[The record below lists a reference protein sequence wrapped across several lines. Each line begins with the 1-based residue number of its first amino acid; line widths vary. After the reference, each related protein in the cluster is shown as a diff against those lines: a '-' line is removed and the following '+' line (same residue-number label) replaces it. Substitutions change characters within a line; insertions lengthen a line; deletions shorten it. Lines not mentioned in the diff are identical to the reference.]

1 MRLWPTRPG
10 TGRSRSWLLLAAPT
24 AAISATPG
32 TIAGSVTLEIGQTF
46 VDVYGRETDVG
57 PLATVATPAA
67 ITDPITAAT
76 LGTPT
81 LGGLSG
87 YEGGLLEVWYSWTDG
102 SGGETLPSPPAQ
114 VDIPYQAGGLLSTV
128 DVTLPSTPAAAGAAG
143 ANIYLRHRGGN
154 VVLAYRILT
163 GSVDEITLQG
173 AVADC
178 YRGSPLVNSTGSV
191 NAHRHHRPGGP
202 CRCGPHAHLHPQPGR
217 RLGLFGSA
225 TQAERSR

>member
-1 MRLWPTRPG
+1 MPDTRTDRTSYLGLLALMIAAADTENWSYPYWNVKQIDAALAALADAPRDG
-10 TGRSRSWLLLAAPT
+10 TVPLVAPPAAPT
-24 AAISATPG
+24 AAISATSG

-114 VDIPYQAGGLLSTV
+114 VDVPYQAGGLLS
-128 DVTLPSTPAAAGAAG
+128 DGGRHPALDSGG
-143 ANIYLRHRGGN
+143 GRGGGRQH
-154 VVLAYRILT
+154 LPA
-163 GSVDEITLQG
+163 
-173 AVADC
+173 
-178 YRGSPLVNSTGSV
+178 P
-191 NAHRHHRPGGP
+191 PGRERGP
-202 CRCGPHAHLHPQPGR
+202 CLSDPHR
-217 RLGLFGSA
+217 
-225 TQAERSR
+225 